1 VTSETDRSPYRHI
14 QCRAEARVGRITLH
28 RPEVMNAL
36 NPEMMG
42 EIAEAMAGLERDE
55 AVRAIIID
63 AVGKGFSAGG
73 DKGFLDA
80 VGNLRPF
87 EIHDQVYAYF
97 GAAVRAVKLCPK
109 PTVAAVNGPAYGA
122 GCEIAL
128 ACDFRVASTEAA
140 FAENWIKLG
149 LISPLGGMLLLP
161 RIVGL
166 TKATEML
173 MLGQPVDAEEA
184 LRIGLVNE
192 VVAPEALAERAGD
205 LARRLA
211 DGPPLGLAAMKEG
224 LRRGLESTLA
234 QEWEHNV
241 YVQAMLIDSGDFQE
255 GVAALTE
262 RRKPNFQ
269 GR

>member
-1 VTSETDRSPYRHI
+1 MTAETPTPTFQHI
-14 QCRAEARVGRITLH
+14 VMGVEERIGRITLN

-36 NPEMMG
+36 MPEMMG
-42 EIAEAMAGLERDE
+42 EIARAVAELSRDE
-55 AVRAIIID
+55 TVRVLVVD
-63 AVGKGFSAGG
+63 AAGKGFSAGG

-80 VGNLRPF
+80 VGELRPF
-87 EIHDQVYAYF
+87 EIHGQVYAYF
-97 GAAVRAVKLCPK
+97 GAAVRALKLCPK
-109 PTVAAVNGPAYGA
+109 PTIAAVNGPAYGA
-122 GCEIAL
+122 GCEIAI
-128 ACDFRVASTEAA
+128 ACDFRLASEEAA

-173 MLGQPVDAEEA
+173 MLGQPVQAEEA

-192 VVAPEALAERAGD
+192 VVAAEKLAERTTALAQSLAAG
-205 LARRLA
+205 A
-211 DGPPLGLAAMKEG
+211 PLGLAAMKEG

-255 GVAALTE
+255 GVAALQE
-262 RRKPNFQ
+262 RRRPDFQ